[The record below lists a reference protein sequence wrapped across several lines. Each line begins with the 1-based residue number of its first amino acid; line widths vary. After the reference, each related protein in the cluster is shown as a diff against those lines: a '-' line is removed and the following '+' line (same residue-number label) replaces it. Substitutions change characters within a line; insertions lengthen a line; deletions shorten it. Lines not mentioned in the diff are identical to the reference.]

1 MVSLARMICLVISL
15 QVLPLD
21 LLNDNK
27 GIEALRFR
35 CLPDSPKPDSPK
47 LGLGVGVFAIRQNA
61 RVRVSVSA
69 NRVSVN
75 RD

>member
-27 GIEALRFR
+27 GI
-35 CLPDSPKPDSPK
+35 
-47 LGLGVGVFAIRQNA
+47 
-61 RVRVSVSA
+61 
-69 NRVSVN
+69 
-75 RD
+75 